1 MPRKETERCP
11 QCNSIYI
18 QYDENNDE
26 CYCLNK
32 ECNHRWPANL
42 DFHDIKNPYL
52 RTSIK
57 RIPA

>member
-1 MPRKETERCP
+1 MRREEMEFCPR
-11 QCNSIYI
+11 CNSIYI

-26 CYCLNK
+26 CYCLNRK
-32 ECNHRWPANL
+32 CNNRWSAYL
-42 DFHDIKNPYL
+42 DFNNIRNPYL

>member
-1 MPRKETERCP
+1 MERCP